1 MTTRRK
7 GKRGEALAASA
18 LEKAGYVIRERN
30 WRCKMG
36 EIDLVALHRGEI
48 VFIEVRAR
56 ADGMDAALESIGA
69 RKQAKLMR
77 LAEIYLE
84 MHDLDDAAF
93 RIDVVAVNLGPGGAT
108 ETQIIEDA
116 VGW

>member
-30 WRCKMG
+30 WRCSAG
-36 EIDLVALHRGEI
+36 EIGMVASQRGEI

-56 ADGMDAALESIGA
+56 ADGLDAALESIGA
-69 RKQAKLMR
+69 RKRAKLIR
-77 LAEIYLE
+77 LAEIYLQ

-93 RIDVVAVNLGPGGAT
+93 RIDVIAVNLGSGAT
-108 ETQIIEDA
+108 ETQIIENA